1 MSDARSSKLRSL
13 FVKVLSGEQE
23 ITTTNAKLFIE
34 ALCSQPEP
42 ATCIQRLIGTVN
54 GFPALQSAL
63 RTDISGSFLNGPIT
77 GFLRYIQAPE
87 LKSICGG
94 DVLQQVISGL
104 VEQPLVWDALVKAIK
119 SNDLSEEGVDGFSWL
134 LLMLVS
140 RPAEK
145 ALAYTNVVRDGH
157 VHSRLLE
164 SPRLDVRNR
173 AHRIKHI
180 VDTITTSK
188 QPETGG
194 PGGRH
199 DNDFSDI
206 RKIAILPTPDELVS
220 KDPFLRRAVE
230 IHEDRPGPCTLARHI
245 DSQFRL
251 LREDMLR
258 DLREEIQIDQSNKQ
272 GRRRA
277 VCIDHLRLSGILSD
291 ERHPWSLQLRCV
303 QDLPQLHGM
312 GIPARKK
319 FVRDHPHLLKD
330 QSVACL
336 MTDQEVIGLA
346 TVIREEDLLAQI
358 PPVLCLRISD
368 GATEKTLLRLK
379 NAKTIRLVQ
388 LNTALFSYEPVLKQ
402 LKDIKELSLE
412 DDILHW
418 EKKKTLQ
425 SPAYHLSN
433 EILSL
438 LSSIERDFSRDLQK
452 GLSLRHPT
460 QLDESQVACFL
471 AGLRQRLSLIQGPPG
486 TEFKHMWISKSLS
499 DR

>member
-1 MSDARSSKLRSL
+1 
-13 FVKVLSGEQE
+13 
-23 ITTTNAKLFIE
+23 
-34 ALCSQPEP
+34 
-42 ATCIQRLIGTVN
+42 
-54 GFPALQSAL
+54 
-63 RTDISGSFLNGPIT
+63 
-77 GFLRYIQAPE
+77 
-87 LKSICGG
+87 
-94 DVLQQVISGL
+94 
-104 VEQPLVWDALVKAIK
+104 
-119 SNDLSEEGVDGFSWL
+119 
-134 LLMLVS
+134 
-140 RPAEK
+140 
-145 ALAYTNVVRDGH
+145 
-157 VHSRLLE
+157 
-164 SPRLDVRNR
+164 
-173 AHRIKHI
+173 
-180 VDTITTSK
+180 
-188 QPETGG
+188 
-194 PGGRH
+194 
-199 DNDFSDI
+199 
-206 RKIAILPTPDELVS
+206 
-220 KDPFLRRAVE
+220 
-230 IHEDRPGPCTLARHI
+230 
-245 DSQFRL
+245 
-251 LREDMLR
+251 
-258 DLREEIQIDQSNKQ
+258 
-272 GRRRA
+272 
-277 VCIDHLRLSGILSD
+277 
-291 ERHPWSLQLRCV
+291 
-303 QDLPQLHGM
+303 M